1 MMTNI
6 DELNELT
13 HAAHDLQFADIE
25 AEEREAMND
34 AIDEVLS
41 SIEVVM
47 NELDAV
53 KQNFTTRRF
62 NMVRF
67 ELETLRDELEGMKT
81 DE

>member
-1 MMTNI
+1 MTNI
-6 DELNELT
+6 DELNDLT
-13 HAAHDLQFADIE
+13 HSAHDPQFEDEQLKEQI
-25 AEEREAMND
+25 AMNE
-34 AIDEVLS
+34 AIDEVIS
-41 SIEVVM
+41 SIEIVM

-62 NMVRF
+62 NMIRF